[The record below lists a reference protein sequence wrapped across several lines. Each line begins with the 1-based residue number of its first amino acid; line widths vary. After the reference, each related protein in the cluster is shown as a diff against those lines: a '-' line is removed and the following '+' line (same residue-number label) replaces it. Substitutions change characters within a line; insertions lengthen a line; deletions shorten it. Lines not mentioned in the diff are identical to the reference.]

1 MPLLHAYLLPCCPGD
16 WGACGPCSL
25 LLYVWVALRARVGPG
40 PLAGGF
46 PFVVV
51 AVIVHRA
58 LHADWVPLPLVVF
71 CISPR
76 LSGVSFF
83 GAYLFQES
91 TRTITKKIGG
101 DKNGGERVITKSV
114 GPKWYNA
121 DDVKTPLPSRKHN
134 HKPRKLRA
142 SLKPGAIVILLSGR
156 HRGKRVVM
164 LGSLPS
170 GLILV
175 TGPYTINGVPMRRV
189 DPAYVIG
196 TSTIVDVSGVDVS
209 KYNDAYFKRTKKP
222 ASSDADMEDSEA
234 KKMMVP
240 EHKVADQKI
249 VDASLVAAIKKDRL
263 LKGYLSSKFSLTN
276 GQFPHELKF

>member
-1 MPLLHAYLLPCCPGD
+1 M
-16 WGACGPCSL
+16 
-25 LLYVWVALRARVGPG
+25 
-40 PLAGGF
+40 
-46 PFVVV
+46 
-51 AVIVHRA
+51 IIHRT

-71 CISPR
+71 CINSR
-76 LSGVSFF
+76 VSGLSLSGVYSV
-83 GAYLFQES
+83 QET

-121 DDVKTPLPSRKHN
+121 DDVKTPVPSRKHV

-142 SLKPGAIVILLSGR
+142 SLKPGAIMILLSGR

-175 TGPYTINGVPMRRV
+175 TGPYAINGVPMRRV

-196 TSTIVDVSGVDVS
+196 TSTTVDVSGVDVS
-209 KYNDAYFKRTKKP
+209 KYDDAYFKRTKKP
-222 ASSDADMEDSEA
+222 ASNDADMEDSKG
-234 KKMMVP
+234 KKMTLP
-240 EHKVADQKI
+240 EHKVADQKT

-276 GQFPHELKF
+276 GQCPHELKF